1 MPHGAATAH
10 ICALSQAGIA
20 PSCRQAARG
29 CDCLR
34 LRATAHIR
42 ALSRAGIARPCRP
55 AVHGAVARVAFPAL
69 CFPCRPAAWG
79 CDCPRLRASAAWR
92 RFECIVMRIT
102 RAVKTQ
108 KTDFAWPVLR
118 AGCVWLFAKKRGA
131 GACGGVRP
139 LSEIKSGRRI
149 DRILRPNERMC
160 DYLAARHAS
169 YCFWNSAVICSAP
182 EAFSASRKM
191 GRYCSG
197 SSVPSDSRLPY
208 STTAAW
214 HMAI

>member
-10 ICALSQAGIA
+10 IRALSQVGIA
-20 PSCRQAARG
+20 C
-29 CDCLR
+29 
-34 LRATAHIR
+34 
-42 ALSRAGIARPCRP
+42 PCRP

-69 CFPCRPAAWG
+69 YFPCRPAARD

-108 KTDFAWPVLR
+108 KRTSHGRFCVQAALGSLR
-118 AGCVWLFAKKRGA
+118 KSGARGHA
-131 GACGGVRP
+131 AARP

-149 DRILRPNERMC
+149 DMTLRPNERMC

>member
-1 MPHGAATAH
+1 MARQLRTFAHYHKLGSRPHAVRLYMGLWRASLFRRCVSMPSG
-10 ICALSQAGIA
+10 CA
-20 PSCRQAARG
+20 R
-29 CDCLR
+29 D
-34 LRATAHIR
+34 
-42 ALSRAGIARPCRP
+42 
-55 AVHGAVARVAFPAL
+55 
-69 CFPCRPAAWG
+69 

-149 DRILRPNERMC
+149 DRILRPHERMC

>member
-1 MPHGAATAH
+1 MG
-10 ICALSQAGIA
+10 LW
-20 PSCRQAARG
+20 
-29 CDCLR
+29 
-34 LRATAHIR
+34 RAS
-42 ALSRAGIARPCRP
+42 L
-55 AVHGAVARVAFPAL
+55 FPAL
-69 CFPCRPAAWG
+69 CFPCRQAARD
-79 CDCPRLRASAAWR
+79 CDCPRLRESAAWR

-108 KTDFAWPVLR
+108 KRTSHGRFCAQAALGSLR
-118 AGCVWLFAKKRGA
+118 KSGGA

-149 DRILRPNERMC
+149 DRILRPNERNE

-182 EAFSASRKM
+182 DAFSASRKM

>member
-1 MPHGAATAH
+1 MCAFETLWYAAW
-10 ICALSQAGIA
+10 
-20 PSCRQAARG
+20 RG
-29 CDCLR
+29 NC
-34 LRATAHIR
+34 
-42 ALSRAGIARPCRP
+42 ALSRAGITPSCRP
-55 AVHGAVARVAFPAL
+55 AARGCGARRFSGAV
-69 CFPCRPAAWG
+69 FPCRPAARG

-108 KTDFAWPVLR
+108 KRTSHGRFCAQAALGSLR
-118 AGCVWLFAKKRGA
+118 KGGGA

-139 LSEIKSGRRI
+139 FSEIKSGRRI
-149 DRILRPNERMC
+149 DMTLRPIERLWN
-160 DYLAARHAS
+160 YLAARHAS